1 MQFGC
6 DMRSITLRGTP
17 VSILLSAITLVMAPP
32 SRTDSANR
40 SDVVVADSSDV
51 VPAPEARQSPVAIAA
66 TTLDDGT
73 HLKVVYSSPR
83 KRDRR
88 IFGALVPF
96 GEVWRT
102 GANEATEITATR
114 DVLLAGHLVP
124 AGTYAI
130 FTVPQ
135 PDTWTII
142 LNGVLGQWGKY
153 EYDPAEDV
161 LRFDVE
167 TVDQGRMYEAFTI
180 EFEDETGDVSLV
192 LSWDRVSVTI
202 PVAGSGR

>member
-142 LNGVLGQWGKY
+142 LNGVLGQWGIMRACGVLQQGIQLLQQL
-153 EYDPAEDV
+153 ECFAPALGFGFQFREFDDGV
-161 LRFDVE
+161 LLQVR
-167 TVDQGRMYEAFTI
+167 
-180 EFEDETGDVSLV
+180 
-192 LSWDRVSVTI
+192 DRLEVQ
-202 PVAGSGR
+202 